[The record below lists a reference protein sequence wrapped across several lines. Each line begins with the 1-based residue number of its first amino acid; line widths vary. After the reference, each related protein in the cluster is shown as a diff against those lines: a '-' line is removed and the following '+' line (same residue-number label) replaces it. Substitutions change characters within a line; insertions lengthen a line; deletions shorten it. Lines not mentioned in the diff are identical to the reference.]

1 MLIIIHENGRRV
13 EEIVLNNTA
22 IPPVHRELSREFW
35 RLAGEYPDELLIWI
49 DKRFKSQLNTA
60 EIEKIFRHDLVMVSF
75 AVKEQFFPP
84 TIGYVDQLPFV
95 NPDYNTLYPSW
106 LMSVNVGG
114 IKAGTALRFE
124 GLINKKDSF
133 GYAINSI
140 AKIGQQNSLFCY
152 SDPFL
157 INQKPDGHQHKYDAT
172 TAELF
177 NFVYQFYKT
186 EWLPVLLFCY
196 IKSEK
201 RFPLLSFLS
210 AFFSK
215 KLFNP
220 EVQLDS
226 IRSGSSVNTLE
237 EKESVDVI
245 IPTLKRP
252 AYVEQVLKDLKKQS
266 LVPKK
271 VIIIEQDPDEGAVSQ
286 LENLWHQNWPFQ
298 IEHSF
303 IKTAGACKARNLA
316 LQKVSSKWIF
326 FADDD
331 IRISPQTLEDAVS
344 ESNRL
349 AIHALNMNCL
359 QPEGTTTFHKI
370 KQWGAFG
377 SGTSLVKSEYALQC
391 TFNEAYEYGFGE
403 DTDYGLQLRAVGA
416 DIVYHPDVQITHL
429 KAERGGFRQ
438 EVKIPWEQ
446 DSLRPKP
453 SPTMMLLVKTHYN
466 RYMLKGYKVS
476 LFLKFYT
483 RQTIKNPFKYF
494 KMMEKKWILS
504 EQRAKELSFPQKSTK
519 AR

>member
-1 MLIIIHENGRRV
+1 MLIIIHESGRRV
-13 EEIVLNNTA
+13 EEIVLNNIV
-22 IPPVHRELSREFW
+22 IPRFHKDLSREFW
-35 RLAGEYPDELLIWI
+35 RLAGEFPDELLIWV
-49 DKRFKSQLNTA
+49 DKRFKSQLNIS
-60 EIEKIFRHDLVMVSF
+60 EIEKIFRQNLIMVSF

-84 TIGYVDQLPFV
+84 TIGYIDQLPFV
-95 NPDYNTLYPSW
+95 NPGNISLYPSW

-124 GLINKKDSF
+124 SLINKKNSF

-152 SDPFL
+152 SHPFL
-157 INQKPDGHQHKYDAT
+157 ISQKSDGHQHKYNAT
-172 TAELF
+172 TVELF
-177 NFVYQFYKT
+177 SFVYQFYKT

-196 IKSEK
+196 MKYEN
-201 RFPLLSFLS
+201 RFPLLSFLL
-210 AFFSK
+210 AFFNK
-215 KLFNP
+215 KLFNT

-226 IRSGSSVNTLE
+226 IKTAPVVNTVE

-252 AYVEQVLKDLKKQS
+252 AYVEQVLNDLKQQS
-266 LVPKK
+266 LLPQK

-286 LENLWHQNWPFQ
+286 LEEVLHQKWPFR
-298 IEHSF
+298 IEHKF
-303 IKTAGACKARNLA
+303 LKTSGACKARNLA
-316 LQKVSSKWIF
+316 LQQVNSKWIF

-331 IRISPQTLEDAVS
+331 IRISRKTLEDAVS

-359 QPEGTTTFHKI
+359 QPKESTIFQKI

-391 TFNEAYEYGFGE
+391 TFNEVYEYGFGE

-416 DIVYHPDVQITHL
+416 DVIYHPDVQITHL

-438 EVKIPWEQ
+438 KVQIPWEQ
-446 DSLRPKP
+446 DGLRPKP

-476 LFLKFYT
+476 LFLKFYN
-483 RQTIKNPFKYF
+483 RQDIKNPIKYF
-494 KMMEKKWILS
+494 KTMEKKWNLS
-504 EQRAKELSFPQKSTK
+504 EQWAQELNSLQNVPK
-519 AR
+519 AG